1 MVHITFMQVDS
12 YILKRWW
19 GISSWE
25 AEAGGSFAFET
36 NLAYKGSSK
45 TARATQ
51 RSTVT
56 NRQTKPKTKLF
67 LKLRCLFYMSLL
79 PSKTEELLGM
89 LVNTFNPITGR
100 QSSEFAST
108 FRPASSETRCG
119 KTHLTS
125 HTQEAERGGAQS
137 QTTQDLTSGEGLKKW
152 LG

>member
-1 MVHITFMQVDS
+1 MQLSDTRRTRTWVCVKDVTRL
-12 YILKRWW
+12 IGGGTLNTLKPSQVYRV
-19 GISSWE
+19 
-25 AEAGGSFAFET
+25 
-36 NLAYKGSSK
+36 SSK